1 MEIGDRVQTLNTFV
15 PITGEIVDMYKNL
28 VTIADDDA
36 ETVDQLLSFHADD
49 LEVISWIT
57 KKSLSVMRAKLIS
70 TQAHRLSL
78 DWWMKPTTNCSTHTQ
93 RWTNG
98 CKVWPLREL
107 RWGVPWRNGIPERRA
122 ALHTG
127 LPTWDVLLLGFPAGG
142 GVQLERRSATRWLYV
157 WNLFWRSEWPVS
169 YTHLTLPTMIRV

>member
-70 TQAHRLSL
+70 THQHRLSL
-78 DWWMKPTTNCSTHTQ
+78 DWWMTSTISCSTHTQ

-98 CKVWPLREL
+98 CEVWPLREL
-107 RWGVPWRNGIPERRA
+107 RWSVPLRNGISQRRA
-122 ALHTG
+122 ALYTG
-127 LPTWDVLLLGFPAGG
+127 LPTWYVLLLGFPAGG
-142 GVQLERRSATRWLYV
+142 GLRLERRNTVCGLLMR
-157 WNLFWRSEWPVS
+157 NLFWHSKWGG
-169 YTHLTLPTMIRV
+169 